1 MRFARFKLDT
11 DTPYMGW
18 IHEDSIGGIE
28 GDLFSDYRRLE
39 AETPLSS
46 VKLLAPVNP
55 SKIICVSRNFPD
67 HVKEQGN
74 DIPEIPVLFLK
85 PPSAI
90 IGTNEDIIIPPQ
102 STQIEHEAEL
112 AVVIKKMGRWIP
124 SEEAMEFVLGF
135 TIANDVTA
143 RDLQYREEQWTRAKG
158 FDTFCPLGPWIE
170 TDFEPSDSLITCHV
184 NGDLR
189 QMGSTREMIFTV
201 PQLIAYA
208 SSIMTLLPGD
218 ILLTGTPAGVGP
230 LTPGD
235 VIEISIEGIGTLRN
249 QVKAS
254 QSFLK

>member
-1 MRFARFKLDT
+1 MRFTRFQLDSNT
-11 DTPYMGW
+11 QFTGW
-18 IHEDSIGGIE
+18 IHEEYIGAID
-28 GDLFSDYRRLE
+28 GDLFGDYRRLE
-39 AETPLSS
+39 METPLSS
-46 VKLLAPVNP
+46 VKLLAPVTP
-55 SKIICVSRNFPD
+55 SKIICVGRNYVD
-67 HVKEQGN
+67 HAKETGSE
-74 DIPEIPVLFLK
+74 IPEIPLLFLK

-102 STQIEHEAEL
+102 SNQIEHEAEL

-124 SEEAMEFVLGF
+124 SEEAMNFVLGF

-143 RDLQYREEQWTRAKG
+143 RDLQIRDGQWTRAKG

-208 SSIMTLLPGD
+208 SSTMTLMPGD
-218 ILLTGTPAGVGP
+218 VLLTGTPAGVGP
-230 LTPGD
+230 LIPGD
-235 VIEISIEGIGTLRN
+235 IIEINIEGIGTLSNR
-249 QVKAS
+249 VKAS
-254 QSFLK
+254 QSFM